1 MEWYLNNQEFLREE
15 VDFYSDYVGDEGM
28 TRGEIEIIAYGGGV
42 PDPNDP
48 NYIMVTDLN
57 NEDMIVV
64 FQDMIKNDPNAEK
77 MLMTWIQNML
87 NEYETL

>member
-1 MEWYLNNQEFLREE
+1 
-15 VDFYSDYVGDEGM
+15 
-28 TRGEIEIIAYGGGV
+28 